1 VSDLPPTLTTFP
13 NLDQAES
20 ALDWIGVEF
29 ADGDGCFEGALAAG
43 DAELLDAALADPE
56 TPEPVRALATAL
68 RDLLTASVGPDA
80 GEADADEDALDVAWR
95 VAFTA

>member
-1 VSDLPPTLTTFP
+1 MTFP

-20 ALDWIGVEF
+20 ALDWIGIEF

-43 DAELLDAALADPE
+43 DADLLDAALADPE
-56 TPEPVRALATAL
+56 TPEPVRALASAL
-68 RDLLTASVGPDA
+68 RDLLTAAGGLDTTGAADDGAAAVGTDRAP
-80 GEADADEDALDVAWR
+80 ALAWR